1 MKYED
6 LQDTA
11 IKRIGKT
18 DKAEKFTVHKSS
30 GGQGPDLQRLRWM
43 REKGHI
49 EDDSFLDFALSQAR
63 QTEERIRKAKT
74 QNLPGSELKKLR
86 EQSTQ
91 TIIRAVE
98 KKKRD
103 MIEVSLNRIDE
114 RRKAHEERER
124 SGHFSETSREALRL
138 EKLKLQ
144 HSYTPETAALARM
157 AGIERTKKYDPLEL
171 LVLSAKS
178 EKAFNRAAEIRE
190 EIPEFL
196 SDDGGQL
203 IGSVEGFTATHEG
216 QLIYDLKNGG
226 ARQSVFVA
234 DLLDDENLSPKLSD
248 IEV

>member
-1 MKYED
+1 MKFTDLED
-6 LQDTA
+6 KA
-11 IKRIGKT
+11 IKRLART
-18 DKAEKFTVHKSS
+18 DGTKDFTIHRTPKDRQTGRKKIEFYKEKNHLKEN
-30 GGQGPDLQRLRWM
+30 PL
-43 REKGHI
+43 
-49 EDDSFLDFALSQAR
+49 LDFALSQAR